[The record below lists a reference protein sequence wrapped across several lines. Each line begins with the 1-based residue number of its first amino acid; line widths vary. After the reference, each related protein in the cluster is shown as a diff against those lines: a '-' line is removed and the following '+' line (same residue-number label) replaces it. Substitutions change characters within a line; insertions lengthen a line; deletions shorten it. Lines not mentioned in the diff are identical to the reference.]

1 MAKTKKKKEDI
12 IDLKPEKITNE
23 QLDKVQDVI
32 NEINRC
38 QIEIGVAE
46 TKKHNLAHHIL
57 TLQDKIAEMQKEFV
71 EEYGTADI
79 NIKDGTINYSKENGE
94 VNKKD

>member
-1 MAKTKKKKEDI
+1 MAKKKKTEDI

-38 QIEIGVAE
+38 QIEIGVPE
-46 TKKHNLAHHIL
+46 TKKHNLLHHV
-57 TLQDKIAEMQKEFV
+57 TLIQEELRKLQVKFKEN
-71 EEYGTADI
+71 YGTDDI
-79 NIKDGTINYSKENGE
+79 NIKDGTINYENNE
-94 VNKKD
+94 QTN